1 MDRPYVRST
10 RVSRDNVE
18 ALIGECKDA
27 VYRHMVRVCGNHEDA
42 EDALAEA
49 IVQAWVAADSI
60 RDPAHFKSWLITV
73 STRACGH
80 QRTLARLTT
89 ALRAAAL
96 DSVSDSLPS
105 LDHDAESE
113 LEFAAAKRCV
123 AVAIDQLPDSLREV
137 YVRREINQ
145 MPADTVA
152 ADLGISV
159 AAVKSRLHRAR
170 SIIRSYLDKHFD

>member
-1 MDRPYVRST
+1 MDRPAVRLAM
-10 RVSRDNVE
+10 VSRDNVE
-18 ALIGECKDA
+18 ALIRECKDA

-60 RDPAHFKSWLITV
+60 RDCSHFKAWLITV

-80 QRTLARLTT
+80 QRTQAGLHA
-89 ALRAAAL
+89 ALRVTAL

-105 LDHDAESE
+105 LGHGPASE
-113 LEFAAAKRCV
+113 VEFAAAKRCV
-123 AVAIDQLPDSLREV
+123 AVAINQLPDSLREV
-137 YVRREINQ
+137 YVQREINE
-145 MPADTVA
+145 MPADRVA
-152 ADLGISV
+152 AKLGITV

-170 SIIRSYLDKHFD
+170 SMIRSYLDKHFA